1 MRPYSGRR
9 LALVVDD
16 CPHMQR
22 YLRMLLELQA
32 CEVEIAGNGED
43 AIRRVE
49 EGCAPAI
56 VLLDVEMP
64 GIGGLKTLRHL
75 RRLRPDLK
83 VIMCSGVD
91 DPRVIR
97 DATELGAEAYITKP
111 VHHLYLSA
119 ALERCLASS
128 TPRGETQEKRRTNL
142 VTMPAPSV

>member
-1 MRPYSGRR
+1 
-9 LALVVDD
+9 
-16 CPHMQR
+16 
-22 YLRMLLELQA
+22 
-32 CEVEIAGNGED
+32 
-43 AIRRVE
+43 
-49 EGCAPAI
+49 
-56 VLLDVEMP
+56 MP